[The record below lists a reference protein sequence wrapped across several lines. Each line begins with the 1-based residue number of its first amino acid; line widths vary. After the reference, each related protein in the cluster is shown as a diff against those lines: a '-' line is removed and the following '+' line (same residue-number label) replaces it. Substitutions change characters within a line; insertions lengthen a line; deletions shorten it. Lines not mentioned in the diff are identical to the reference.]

1 MKDALTGVTLDPG
14 SRDAGQTGNVAT
26 GDAGLFG
33 WYRELDRKE
42 RRAFWACAS
51 GWSLDSMDAN
61 LYSFVIPTLMGLW
74 GMTQADAGLL
84 ATCALLSSSVGG
96 WFAGVLADRVGR
108 VRIMQITVVWFA
120 FFTGLSALTH
130 SFNELLTVRILQ
142 GFGFGGEWAAGAVLM
157 GEIIRDRHR
166 GKGTGVVHSG
176 WAVGWGAAALVYTL
190 CFSLVPAAIA
200 WRLLFAVG
208 VLPAFAVLY
217 IRRLVEE
224 PAVFQQARREQA
236 KAPRMAGLAI
246 FGPQFLRTT
255 VLASILAVGAQ
266 GGFYAIS
273 IWLPTYL
280 KTVRHLSVLNTGG
293 YLAVVIV
300 SSFLGYVCGAYL
312 ADAIDRRK
320 TFFLFSIGSV
330 VTVAAYTALPLS
342 DHWMLVLGIPLGFFP
357 SGSYSGIGALLNE
370 VYPTRIR
377 GSGVGFCFNFG
388 RAIGAL
394 FPTLVGM
401 LAATIPLGEAIGCF
415 AAGAYGLLVLAAL
428 CLPETHGRALAA

>member
-1 MKDALTGVTLDPG
+1 MEHARTGIAPDPVRRDQGLTGD
-14 SRDAGQTGNVAT
+14 VAV
-26 GDAGLFG
+26 GASGPFG
-33 WYRELDRKE
+33 WYRELDGKE
-42 RRAFWACAS
+42 RRAFWACAG

-61 LYSFVIPTLMGLW
+61 LYSFVIPTLMALW
-74 GMTQADAGLL
+74 GMTQANAGML
-84 ATCALLSSSVGG
+84 ATGALLSSSVGG
-96 WFAGVLADRVGR
+96 WLAGVLADRVGR

-120 FFTGLSALTH
+120 CFTGLSALTN
-130 SFNELLTVRILQ
+130 SFGELLVVRIFQ
-142 GFGFGGEWAAGAVLM
+142 GFGFGGEWAAGAVLI

-208 VLPAFAVLY
+208 VLPAVAVLFL
-217 IRRLVEE
+217 RRLVEE
-224 PAVFQQARREQA
+224 PAVFQQAKRERA
-236 KAPRMAGLAI
+236 GAPRMGGLAI
-246 FGPQFLRTT
+246 FGPEFLRTT
-255 VLASILAVGAQ
+255 VLASILAIGAQ
-266 GGFYAIS
+266 GGFYAIA

-300 SSFLGYVCGAYL
+300 ASFFGYVCGAYL
-312 ADAIDRRK
+312 ADGIGRRR
-320 TFFLFSIGSV
+320 TFFLFSVCSV

-370 VYPTRIR
+370 LYPTRIR

-394 FPTLVGM
+394 FPTLIGM

-415 AAGAYGLLVLAAL
+415 AAGAYGLLVMAAL
-428 CLPETHGRALAA
+428 FLPETQGKSLLA